1 MMEKSLIITDLQN
14 VKFKEAKIVE
24 GDSKCPFYLD
34 VTYIFENLYGIHE
47 LHIPKIRMDSFF
59 HPNRL
64 PDIVHNRYDPTNL
77 LECCCNET
85 MFCLTP
91 NPVFIQGEG
100 NCLLA
105 EQFGTK
111 ENKSF
116 YLTTIKEKERE
127 MTLEE
132 VEKTL
137 GHKIKIVAK

>member
-1 MMEKSLIITDLQN
+1 MDLQN

-34 VTYIFENLYGIHE
+34 VTYTFENLYGIYE

-64 PDIVHNRYDPTNL
+64 PDIVHDGYDPTNL
-77 LECCCNET
+77 LGCCCNKT
-85 MFCLTP
+85 MLRSTP
-91 NPVFIQGEG
+91 NPDFIQGDG
-100 NCLLA
+100 DCLLA
-105 EQFGTK
+105 ERLGTSD
-111 ENKSF
+111 NKSF

-132 VEKTL
+132 VEKAL